1 MKRLV
6 LVNGNNFLK
15 KYKLIL
21 DKTYK
26 KGLANL
32 ISPLCADNS
41 HILDI
46 GCDDGVLSQ
55 ILIKKNHSLAIVGI
69 DIQGNRP
76 AKIPRKIYD
85 GKRIPYQDKQ
95 FDITMAVDVLHHTR
109 DIGSLLKEMKRVT
122 KKYIIIKDQVSKDP
136 LSFLVI
142 AFVDWLANAP
152 FGIKCTYNYPSL
164 NKWYDYFKKLDLR
177 VEYSAK
183 TSGVP
188 AIFFDNYNYI
198 FKLIRTD

>member
-1 MKRLV
+1 MI
-6 LVNGNNFLK
+6 NNFFN

-21 DKTYK
+21 EKTYK
-26 KGLANL
+26 KRIANL

-41 HILDI
+41 HILDV
-46 GCDDGVLSQ
+46 GCDDGGLSQ
-55 ILIKKNHSLAIVGI
+55 MLIKKNHSLTIEGI

-76 AKIPRKIYD
+76 AKISRKIYD
-85 GKRIPYQDKQ
+85 GKKIPYKDKQ

-122 KKYIIIKDQVSKDP
+122 KRYIIIKDHVSNDP
-136 LSFLVI
+136 LSFLLLS
-142 AFVDWLANAP
+142 FMDWLANAP
-152 FGIKCTYNYPSL
+152 FGIRCIYNYPSL
-164 NKWYDYFKKLDLR
+164 NKWYDHFNKLELR
-177 VEYSAK
+177 MESASK

-198 FKLIRTD
+198 FELIRID

>member
-1 MKRLV
+1 MI
-6 LVNGNNFLK
+6 NNFFN
-15 KYKLIL
+15 KYKLIF

-26 KGLANL
+26 KGIANL
-32 ISPLCADNS
+32 ISPLCADNF
-41 HILDI
+41 HILDV
-46 GCDDGVLSQ
+46 GCDDGALSQ
-55 ILIKKNHSLAIVGI
+55 MLIKKNHSLTIKGI
-69 DIQGNRP
+69 DIQDDRL

-85 GKRIPYQDKQ
+85 GKKIPYKDKQ

-142 AFVDWLANAP
+142 SFVDWLTNAP

-164 NKWYDYFKKLDLR
+164 HKWYDYFNQLELR
-177 VEYSAK
+177 VEYSSK

-198 FKLIRTD
+198 FKLIRID